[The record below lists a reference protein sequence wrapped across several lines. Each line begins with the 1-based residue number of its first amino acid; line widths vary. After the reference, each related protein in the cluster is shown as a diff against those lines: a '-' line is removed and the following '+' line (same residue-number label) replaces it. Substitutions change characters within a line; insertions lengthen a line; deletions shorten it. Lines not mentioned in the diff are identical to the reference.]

1 MAQEEKS
8 FNQVLNER
16 RSIRAFKN
24 NAEVDATKLHKIQ
37 ETCDMAPSSRGLQ
50 TFQIYQI
57 KNEDLKRSWL
67 QPPMIR
73 HLFLKLH

>member
-24 NAEVDATKLHKIQ
+24 NAEDDA
-37 ETCDMAPSSRGLQ
+37 DQ
-50 TFQIYQI
+50 TTQNFI
-57 KNEDLKRSWL
+57 S
-67 QPPMIR
+67 IR
-73 HLFLKLH
+73 

>member
-24 NAEVDATKLHKIQ
+24 NAEDDATKLHKIL
-37 ETCDMAPSSRGLQ
+37 ETCDM
-50 TFQIYQI
+50 T
-57 KNEDLKRSWL
+57 
-67 QPPMIR
+67 
-73 HLFLKLH
+73 